1 MNARFPR
8 QELIRRV
15 EALAQRKHDIA
26 ISNMDAEQFL
36 LELPAQL
43 ITPRFVYCDPPY
55 VKKSD
60 RLYFNFYTFEDHRRI
75 SETIRSILGENWVV
89 SYDYSEYIESLYL
102 GQMSLVYSLQ
112 YHALRAY
119 LGREIFIF
127 ANNLNLPK
135 TSVIKSIQA
144 AINVKGI
151 SAEHLD
157 QPDNFAPKLKV
168 I

>member
-36 LELPAQL
+36 LEPPAQL

-60 RLYFNFYTFEDHRRI
+60 RLYFNFYTFEDHRRNQKQ
-75 SETIRSILGENWVV
+75 LGAFGELG
-89 SYDYSEYIESLYL
+89 SLL
-102 GQMSLVYSLQ
+102 
-112 YHALRAY
+112 
-119 LGREIFIF
+119 
-127 ANNLNLPK
+127 
-135 TSVIKSIQA
+135 
-144 AINVKGI
+144 
-151 SAEHLD
+151 
-157 QPDNFAPKLKV
+157 
-168 I
+168 